1 MSILLVISEAGRKK
15 TVSLKQKSNIYIAND
30 KMILLNYFPLA
41 NQSKAIQEQTITFSI
56 KIQFKCVFYN

>member
-41 NQSKAIQEQTITFSI
+41 NQSKAIQEQTITFCI